1 MSGLEVVYGPHSG
14 PVSEEEVADLYP
26 WPGESWLRTMM
37 VTTLD
42 GAFVSD
48 EGTSKKISS
57 HEDRAVMA
65 AARRDA
71 DVILIGART
80 LRAEHYNPVRTT
92 PEDQRR
98 RTANGQEP
106 APVLALLTR
115 TMDLPWSDAVF
126 TESTVPP
133 LVLTTSPERPLM
145 PGGVGVIR
153 LPGPDAPPTAV
164 IEALHARGLKR
175 VLVEAGPTLTAQLV
189 EAGLVDEM
197 DLTIS
202 PRIAG
207 TAATPQVPMLGNPA
221 SFELAH
227 VLRAGSFLANRY
239 VRATA

>member
-1 MSGLEVVYGPHSG
+1 MLYGPHTG
-14 PVSEEEVADLYP
+14 PLSEEQVAESYP

-42 GAFVSD
+42 GAFVGPD
-48 EGTSKKISS
+48 GTSKKISS
-57 HEDRAVMA
+57 REDRAVMA

-80 LRAEHYNPVRTT
+80 LRAEHYSPVRTT
-92 PEDQRR
+92 PEDRAR

-115 TMDLPWSDAVF
+115 TLDLPWRDAVF

-133 LVLTTSPERPLM
+133 IVVTTSHDRPMM
-145 PGGVGVIR
+145 PGGVGVVR
-153 LPGPDAPPTAV
+153 LPGPDASPHALLD
-164 IEALHARGLKR
+164 ALHERGLNR
-175 VLVEAGPTLTAQLV
+175 VLVEAGPTLTGELV

-202 PRIAG
+202 PRVTG
-207 TAATPQVPMLGNPA
+207 NAATPRVPMLAPPA
-221 SFELAH
+221 DFELAH